1 MDDPAE
7 IENRAGRAEAIARQ
21 VREER
26 LALEQMAAA
35 NPDYA
40 VVLAKAAF
48 LNADDVGAGP
58 APANWRN
65 LIPVTAPAAVVV
77 KYPAAVAAGSI
88 VLGVLLWKSPWSRN
102 ALRLAALWGLKNIL
116 TRKFGTIF

>member
-1 MDDPAE
+1 MDKRAE
-7 IENRAGRAEAIARQ
+7 IESCAGRAEAFARQ

-35 NPDYA
+35 NPHYA

-48 LNADDVGAGP
+48 LNGDDVDAGTGP
-58 APANWRN
+58 VSWRTM
-65 LIPVTAPAAVVV
+65 IPMTAPAAVVL

-102 ALRLAALWGLKNIL
+102 ALRLAALWSLKNIL
-116 TRKFGTIF
+116 TKKFGTIF